1 MVKSVKEYDDEY
13 KQKIFVALE
22 KYSEFCK
29 EQNLSE
35 TSMHSLLGISRQSW
49 NNYKTEKT
57 LPSAGVISRMRIV
70 LEILVGAKAEGVL
83 PAPSKR
89 NQGALVNT
97 LLSLK

>member
-1 MVKSVKEYDDEY
+1 MVKTVREYDDEH
-13 KQKIFVALE
+13 KQKIFAALE
-22 KYSEFCK
+22 KYSNFCK
-29 EQNLSE
+29 EQNLNE
-35 TSMHSLLGISRQSW
+35 GSMHGLLGISRQSW
-49 NNYKTEKT
+49 NNYKTQKT

-70 LEILVGAKAEGVL
+70 LEIIIAAKEKDVL